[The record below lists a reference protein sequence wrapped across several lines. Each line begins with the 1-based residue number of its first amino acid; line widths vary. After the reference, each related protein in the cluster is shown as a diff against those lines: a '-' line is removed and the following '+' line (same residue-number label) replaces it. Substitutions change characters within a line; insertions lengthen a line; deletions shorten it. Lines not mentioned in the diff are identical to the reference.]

1 MLGRGMK
8 CRFQSSIIVVRM
20 PKGPVERVLVSYP
33 SGGLTVGLLTQN
45 LSLDA
50 TDIHR
55 FLG

>member
-33 SGGLTVGLLTQN
+33 SGGLTVGLLT
-45 LSLDA
+45 
-50 TDIHR
+50 
-55 FLG
+55 